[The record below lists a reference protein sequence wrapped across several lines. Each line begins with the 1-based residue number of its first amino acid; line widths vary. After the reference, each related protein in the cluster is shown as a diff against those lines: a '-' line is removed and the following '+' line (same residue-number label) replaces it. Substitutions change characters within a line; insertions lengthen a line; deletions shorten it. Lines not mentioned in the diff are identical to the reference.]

1 MTGSKENN
9 QGFIYII
16 YNDVFNF
23 YGDNV
28 FKIGK
33 TIDIGKTINS
43 CKDTYLNHTEIKFIS
58 ELCSDY
64 TLAENMI
71 FDTLKTNR
79 VNNKREFFRGDL
91 KEIIEVI
98 EDKVKHINDNYANLQ
113 DEMNKKD
120 KLSINTLNDSLKL
133 ISLQYFYK
141 IIHMLG
147 FIDLQDNSLKNHDEF
162 QQNINNV
169 IDYLINSYDSDNKQ
183 FNIIMY
189 RTKHNI
195 KDIKGKSLKAM
206 IGYINSFLKG
216 YCIKIS
222 TVQKQEGSNVNKTN
236 YYKIHLLKSEQ
247 DLSNSDQTDSNSD

>member
-23 YGDNV
+23 YGDTV

-79 VNNKREFFRGDL
+79 VHNKREFFRGDL
-91 KEIIEVI
+91 NEIIEVI
-98 EDKVKHINDNYANLQ
+98 EDKVKPINDNYAN
-113 DEMNKKD
+113 DY
-120 KLSINTLNDSLKL
+120 TLNSFGNEKGV
-133 ISLQYFYK
+133 IAEYK
-141 IIHMLG
+141 RN
-147 FIDLQDNSLKNHDEF
+147 D
-162 QQNINNV
+162 
-169 IDYLINSYDSDNKQ
+169 
-183 FNIIMY
+183 
-189 RTKHNI
+189 
-195 KDIKGKSLKAM
+195 
-206 IGYINSFLKG
+206 
-216 YCIKIS
+216 
-222 TVQKQEGSNVNKTN
+222 KTN
-236 YYKIHLLKSEQ
+236 FYVCSYLFR
-247 DLSNSDQTDSNSD
+247 